1 MVESGVPRDI
11 RACAGDIWRWFHYHA
26 SIPFTSDLRSRGS
39 QTLNSQLSTMSN
51 ALVIGMGGVGSVIG
65 QKLHDYDCFEQIFLA
80 DIDPTFARHLHG
92 KTVDSR
98 FEVATLNAME
108 TQKLAAF
115 MREKKIA
122 VALNACTWQTNHS
135 VLEACYE
142 AGAHYLDMAADI
154 YSPPGVKRSTKNS
167 Y

>member
-1 MVESGVPRDI
+1 
-11 RACAGDIWRWFHYHA
+11 
-26 SIPFTSDLRSRGS
+26 
-39 QTLNSQLSTMSN
+39 MSN

-65 QKLHDYDCFEQIFLA
+65 QKLHDYDCFDQIFLA
-80 DIDPTFARHLHG
+80 DIDPTFAQHLHG

-122 VALNACTWQTNHS
+122 VTLNAS
-135 VLEACYE
+135 VGSRRLLIFPLSLAETLTLFRY
-142 AGAHYLDMAADI
+142 
-154 YSPPGVKRSTKNS
+154 
-167 Y
+167 